1 MAFVGI
7 ETEIIILACVF
18 GFIMAWGI
26 GANDVA
32 NAFGTSVGSGAIT
45 LRTALLIA
53 CIFEFSGAYL
63 AGGEVT
69 DTIRKGIIDSEEF
82 IGKSDV
88 LVFGMMSALLA
99 AGLWLFLASTLGWP
113 VSTTHSIIGGIV
125 GFSIIGLSFNAVNWQ
140 AVSSIATT
148 WVLSPILSGVLAY
161 FVFKSIKFLILD
173 TENPFNNALKFSPIY
188 LFFVGFI
195 ISMLT
200 FLKGLKHV
208 GIDLSFDEAIL
219 FSSLFAVGITI
230 IGFLL
235 LKTSNINKQKDA
247 SIESFFAILV
257 IFTACA
263 MAFAHGSNDVAN
275 AVGPLAAVVNTVSQ
289 NNSLD
294 NEIAIT
300 SWILLLGSI
309 AIVIGLLTYGF
320 RVIGTVGKGITKIT
334 PSSGFAAELSA
345 ATIVVLSSSYG
356 FPVST
361 THTLVGAIIGIG
373 LVNSSRNLDWSK
385 VVQIFTGWIVTIPI
399 GGILSILIFYIFK
412 SIYSF

>member
-69 DTIRKGIIDSEEF
+69 DTIRKGIIDSEQF
-82 IGKSDV
+82 VGKSDV

-125 GFSIIGLSFNAVNWQ
+125 GFSIIGLSFNAVNWE

-148 WVLSPILSGVLAY
+148 WVLSPILSGVLAF

-173 TENPFNNALKFSPIY
+173 TENPFSNTLKFSPIY
-188 LFFVGFI
+188 LFFVGFV

-208 GIDLSFDEAIL
+208 GIDLDFAEAAFFSF
-219 FSSLFAVGITI
+219 LFAIGITI
-230 IGFLL
+230 IGLLL
-235 LKTSNINKQKDA
+235 LKTSNISKQKDA

-289 NNSLD
+289 NDSLN
-294 NEIAIT
+294 NEIAVT

-373 LVNSSRNLDWSK
+373 LVNSSRNLDWSN
-385 VVQIFTGWIVTIPI
+385 VVQIFSGWIVTIPV

>member
-173 TENPFNNALKFSPIY
+173 TENPFNNTLKFSPIY

-289 NNSLD
+289 NNSPD

>member
-53 CIFEFSGAYL
+53 CIFEFAGAYL

-69 DTIRKGIIDSEEF
+69 DTIRKGIIDAEEF
-82 IGKSDV
+82 TGKSDV
-88 LVFGMMSALLA
+88 LVFGMLSALLA
-99 AGLWLFLASTLGWP
+99 AGTWLFLASALGWP
-113 VSTTHSIIGGIV
+113 VSTTHSIVGGII

-148 WVLSPILSGVLAY
+148 WVLSPLLSGLLAY

-173 TENPFNNALKFSPIY
+173 TDNPFLNTLKYSPIY
-188 LFFVGFI
+188 LFFVGFV

-208 GIDLSFDEAIL
+208 GIDLNFEYAFLLSAAFGIML
-219 FSSLFAVGITI
+219 TLVGII
-230 IGFLL
+230 LL
-235 LKTSNINKQKDA
+235 RASNIMKQKDA
-247 SIESFFAILV
+247 NIESFFAILV

-275 AVGPLAAVVNTVSQ
+275 AVGPLAAVINTVSVENSV
-289 NNSLD
+289 NNQTS
-294 NEIAIT
+294 IT

-309 AIVIGLLTYGF
+309 GIIIGLLTMGF

-361 THTLVGAIIGIG
+361 THTLIGAIIGIG
-373 LVNSSRNLDWSK
+373 LVRSSKSMDWSK
-385 VVQIFTGWIVTIPI
+385 VVQIFSGWIVTIPV
-399 GGILSILIFYIFK
+399 GGFLSIIIFLIFK

>member
-69 DTIRKGIIDSEEF
+69 DTIRKGIIDSEQF

-125 GFSIIGLSFNAVNWQ
+125 GFSIIGLSFNAVNWE

-148 WVLSPILSGVLAY
+148 WVLSPILSGVLAF

-173 TENPFNNALKFSPIY
+173 TENPFSNTLKFSPIY
-188 LFFVGFI
+188 LFFVGFV

-208 GIDLSFDEAIL
+208 GIDLDFAEAAFFSF
-219 FSSLFAVGITI
+219 LFAIVITI
-230 IGFLL
+230 IGLLL
-235 LKTSNINKQKDA
+235 LKTSNISKQKDA

-289 NNSLD
+289 NDSLN
-294 NEIAIT
+294 NEIAVT

-320 RVIGTVGKGITKIT
+320 KVIGTVGKGITKIT

-373 LVNSSRNLDWSK
+373 LVNSSRNLDWSN
-385 VVQIFTGWIVTIPI
+385 VVQIFSGWIVTIPV

>member
-69 DTIRKGIIDSEEF
+69 DTIRKGIIDSEQF

-125 GFSIIGLSFNAVNWQ
+125 GFSIIGLSFNAVNWE

-148 WVLSPILSGVLAY
+148 WVLSPILSGVLAF

-173 TENPFNNALKFSPIY
+173 TENPFSNTLKFSPIY
-188 LFFVGFI
+188 LFFVGFV

-208 GIDLSFDEAIL
+208 GIDLDFAEAAFFSF
-219 FSSLFAVGITI
+219 LFAIGITI
-230 IGFLL
+230 IGLLL
-235 LKTSNINKQKDA
+235 LKTSNISKQKDA

-289 NNSLD
+289 NDSLN
-294 NEIAIT
+294 NEIAVT
-300 SWILLLGSI
+300 SWIL
-309 AIVIGLLTYGF
+309 
-320 RVIGTVGKGITKIT
+320 
-334 PSSGFAAELSA
+334 
-345 ATIVVLSSSYG
+345 
-356 FPVST
+356 
-361 THTLVGAIIGIG
+361 
-373 LVNSSRNLDWSK
+373 
-385 VVQIFTGWIVTIPI
+385 
-399 GGILSILIFYIFK
+399 
-412 SIYSF
+412 